1 METRTTIRRYFE
13 SLDLVRGIAA
23 CAVLVYH
30 TDFMFGLRHQLLPG
44 GYLAVDLFF
53 VLSGFVLS
61 LNYQDAIAGGE
72 ISFRKYLTARL
83 ARLYPLFVATTVI
96 GFVVMTARH
105 KANYGYFDTAALVK
119 SAAFNLAMLPS
130 FAGAYGTGTLFI
142 FNPATWSIFFEMVVS
157 VLFFVCLA
165 RLRAQV
171 LVLLVAG
178 AAAALA
184 STIMWYGTS
193 DLGYATENIWAGF
206 ARVTFSFVAGMLVY
220 RLYRRRPWRCPRAFY
235 YLAIAVVIGVM
246 QAKLRFPSSPW
257 LDMAAIGLLL
267 PAVVAIGA
275 GVSLTG
281 VEARAARFL
290 GETSYAVYLTQGSLI
305 IIAAGLSQSLLGEKI
320 YDLGA
325 WVGFVFVA
333 VTLALSF
340 LTYRFFELP
349 ARLFLRHLGSGE
361 RMPAEQVRSQV

>member
-1 METRTTIRRYFE
+1 METRTTMRRYFE

-61 LNYQDAIAGGE
+61 LNYQNAIASGE
-72 ISFRKYLTARL
+72 ISFRKYLTVRL
-83 ARLYPLFVATTVI
+83 ARLYPLFVATTVV
-96 GFVVMTARH
+96 GLVVMTMRH
-105 KANYGYFDTAALVK
+105 NANFGYIDAAALIK
-119 SAAFNLAMLPS
+119 SAALNLAMLPS

-142 FNPATWSIFFEMVVS
+142 FNPATWSIFFEMVAS

-165 RLRAQV
+165 RLRAQA
-171 LVLLVAG
+171 LMLLLAA

-184 STIMWYGTS
+184 ATAIWFGTA
-193 DLGYATENIWAGF
+193 DLGYATQNIWAGF
-206 ARVTFSFVAGMLVY
+206 ARVAFSFMAGMLVY
-220 RLYRRRPWRCPRAFY
+220 RLYRRRPWQCPRALY
-235 YLAIAVVIGVM
+235 YLAIAAVIGLM
-246 QAKLRFPSSPW
+246 QVKLHFPSSPW
-257 LDMAAIGLLL
+257 LDIAAIGLLL
-267 PAVVAIGA
+267 PALVAISA

-281 VEARAARFL
+281 MEARVARFL

-325 WVGFVFVA
+325 WVGFAFVT

>member
-1 METRTTIRRYFE
+1 METRTTMRRYFE
-13 SLDLVRGIAA
+13 SMDLVRGIAA

-30 TDFMFGLRHQLLPG
+30 IDFMFGMRHRLLPG

-61 LNYQDAIAGGE
+61 LNYQDAIASGG
-72 ISFRKYLTARL
+72 ITFRKYLMARL

-105 KANYGYFDTAALVK
+105 KANYGYFDMAALVK
-119 SAAFNLAMLPS
+119 SAALNVAMLPS
-130 FAGAYGTGTLFI
+130 FAAAYGTGTLFI
-142 FNPATWSIFFEMVVS
+142 FNPATWSIFFEMVAS
-157 VLFFVCLA
+157 VLFFACLA
-165 RLRAQV
+165 RMRTQA
-171 LVLLVAG
+171 LVLLLAG
-178 AAAALA
+178 AAAALGA
-184 STIMWYGTS
+184 TIIRFGTA

-220 RLYRRRPWRCPRAFY
+220 RLYRRRPWRCPRVVY
-235 YLAIAVVIGVM
+235 YLAIAAVVGSM
-246 QAKLRFPSSPW
+246 QAKLHFPYPPW

-267 PAVVAIGA
+267 PALVAVSA

-281 VEARAARFL
+281 IEAGAARFL

-305 IIAAGLSQSLLGEKI
+305 IIAAGLSQSLVGEKI

-325 WVGFVFVA
+325 WVGFAFVT
-333 VTLALSF
+333 VTLAVSF
-340 LTYRFFELP
+340 LTYRFFEQP

-361 RMPAEQVRSQV
+361 RMQAEQVRSQI